1 MFDWV
6 LNTSCLFYSIETL
19 IFVRNLNTPLLL
31 FIENCTDKNKDYLK
45 DTILVFMSYLR
56 HGTKILEEL
65 QNLSWFTQKRIILI
79 RYGGKHNHDN

>member
-31 FIENCTDKNKDYLK
+31 FIENCTDKNKGLPKGHDIGFY
-45 DTILVFMSYLR
+45 
-56 HGTKILEEL
+56 EL
-65 QNLSWFTQKRIILI
+65 P
-79 RYGGKHNHDN
+79 